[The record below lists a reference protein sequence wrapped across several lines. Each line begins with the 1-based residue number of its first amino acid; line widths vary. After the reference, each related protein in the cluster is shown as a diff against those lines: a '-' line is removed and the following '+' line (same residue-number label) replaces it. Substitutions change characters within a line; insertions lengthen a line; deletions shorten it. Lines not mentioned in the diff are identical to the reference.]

1 MNCPACGAPA
11 APSDAFC
18 GLCGAPIGGG
28 RQAPPSA
35 KQSHAQQAP
44 PLPPAGFSPLA
55 PPPPPGWP
63 GPGARPGGIPGAPPV
78 RSSFILLIVASA
90 VVVVLLAAAA
100 GVYLLFFRGGGEGVA
115 ASTTLAATSTTLT
128 VSSTT
133 QTSALETTTTAVA
146 AGSGGAATAMEALT
160 EQLPQGWISKLV
172 EDGQTAKTY
181 WAGPLNSEWATVFVV
196 QLAEGEGWVVT
207 DSYPFQG
214 GSDVPAGEQE
224 QAAYVVEDFL
234 RAVQEDRADDAH
246 ALTIEPFALDP
257 ASASYSNGDFLSFSI
272 DGVEPVGDGTY
283 WVLTTEEWRYG
294 AGTWRYRV
302 VPTEAGWMIQ
312 DLEPR

>member
-1 MNCPACGAPA
+1 MNCPACGAPG

-18 GLCGAPIGGG
+18 GLCGAPLGGG
-28 RQAPPSA
+28 GQVPPPSA

-44 PLPPAGFSPLA
+44 PPLPPVGFSPPA
-55 PPPPPGWP
+55 PPPPLGWP
-63 GPGARPGGIPGAPPV
+63 GPSACPDGIPETPPA
-78 RSSFILLIVASA
+78 RTSSALLIVASA
-90 VVVVLLAAAA
+90 VVVIILAAAA
-100 GVYLLFFRGGGEGVA
+100 GVYLLFVRGDGEGVA
-115 ASTTLAATSTTLT
+115 ASTTLAVTSTTLT
-128 VSSTT
+128 VPSST
-133 QTSALETTTTAVA
+133 QTSALETTTTAVP
-146 AGSGGAATAMEALT
+146 AGATTAMEALT
-160 EQLPQGWISKLV
+160 EQLPPGWISKLV

-181 WAGPLNSEWATVFVV
+181 WAGPLNSEWTTVFVV
-196 QLAEGEGWVVT
+196 ELAQGEGWMVT

-214 GSDVPAGEQE
+214 GSDVPAGEQD
-224 QAAYVVEDFL
+224 QATYVVEDFL

-294 AGTWRYRV
+294 TGTWRYRV